1 MAAEV
6 FLYFLRLGATVFG
19 GVGPQLL
26 AMRRDLVDGRRWV
39 TPAEF
44 DRGVALAYLCPGPVG
59 TQAGV
64 YMGWRRAGALGSFA
78 ALTGFLLVPF
88 LLVVALAA
96 ARAHYGS
103 GGWFGKVV
111 LGMRS
116 AVVPVIALSA
126 ARLFRTALTSRVEK
140 AVSIAALAWCVLRP
154 EDATAAVL
162 AAGALLAFRASRGT
176 GERGAASA
184 GLLALFLVG
193 LQAGALV
200 YGTGQA
206 ILPIV
211 REAAVV
217 RRSWLSDAQFADAVS
232 AGLVTP
238 GPIVMAIAYVG
249 FVAAGF
255 GGAFAAAA
263 GAFVPGWLLVLLVG
277 PWMERLERDP
287 RLKAFARGATAAAIG
302 AVGAAAV
309 ALAGTTLGSPA
320 GAAIAAAS
328 TAAIL
333 LGAPDA
339 AVIAACGAA
348 AALFL

>member
-1 MAAEV
+1 MGEV
-6 FLYFLRLGATVFG
+6 FAYFLRLGGTVFG

-26 AMRRDLVDGRRWV
+26 AMRRDLVEDRKWV
-39 TPAEF
+39 TPREF
-44 DRGVALAYLCPGPVG
+44 ERGVALAYMCPGPVG

-64 YMGWRRAGALGSFA
+64 YMGWRRAGAAGATA
-78 ALTGFLLVPF
+78 ALAGFLTIPF

-96 ARAHYGS
+96 AHAHYGS
-103 GGWFGKVV
+103 GGAFGRLVW
-111 LGMRS
+111 GMRC

-126 ARLFRTALTSRVEK
+126 VKLFRS
-140 AVSIAALAWCVLRP
+140 ALAGRLERGAAILALIWCVFRP
-154 EDATAAVL
+154 ADATAAVL
-162 AAGALLAFRASRGT
+162 ASGLVLAFLASRGT
-176 GERGAASA
+176 DSRGAVAA
-184 GLLALFLVG
+184 TLPAVFLVG

-217 RRSWLSDAQFADAVS
+217 RRAWLTDAQFADAIS

-249 FVAAGF
+249 FIAAGF
-255 GGAFAAAA
+255 GGALAAAI
-263 GAFVPGWLLVLLVG
+263 GAFLPGWALVLLVG
-277 PWMERLERDP
+277 PWMEKLERDP
-287 RLKAFARGATAAAIG
+287 RLKAFSRGATAAAIG
-302 AVGAAAV
+302 AVGAAAA
-309 ALAGTTLGSPA
+309 ALAGTTLGAPKSA
-320 GAAIAAAS
+320 LVAAAS
-328 TAAIL
+328 AAAVL

-348 AALFL
+348 AALMP